1 MLVQTLNHLQLQY
14 VLLIENLDDKSVKK
28 KKSILDKMILQWNI
42 AVKLEHAVFIL
53 NKNTI
58 EKKKQK
64 KNTLSSNFWDFII
77 TAP

>member
-1 MLVQTLNHLQLQY
+1 
-14 VLLIENLDDKSVKK
+14 
-28 KKSILDKMILQWNI
+28 MILQWNI

-64 KNTLSSNFWDFII
+64 KKHFII
-77 TAP
+77 

>member
-1 MLVQTLNHLQLQY
+1 
-14 VLLIENLDDKSVKK
+14 
-28 KKSILDKMILQWNI
+28 MILQWNI

-58 EKKKQK
+58 EKKKN

>member
-28 KKSILDKMILQWNI
+28 EKSLDKMILQWNI
-42 AVKLEHAVFIL
+42 AVKLVRALFIL

-58 EKKKQK
+58 NLKKIYHL
-64 KNTLSSNFWDFII
+64 TL
-77 TAP
+77 

>member
-1 MLVQTLNHLQLQY
+1 
-14 VLLIENLDDKSVKK
+14 
-28 KKSILDKMILQWNI
+28 MILQWNI

-64 KNTLSSNFWDFII
+64 KKTLSSNFWDFII

>member
-1 MLVQTLNHLQLQY
+1 
-14 VLLIENLDDKSVKK
+14 
-28 KKSILDKMILQWNI
+28 MILQWNI
-42 AVKLEHAVFIL
+42 AVKLEHAVFVL

-58 EKKKQK
+58 EKKKTK

>member
-1 MLVQTLNHLQLQY
+1 
-14 VLLIENLDDKSVKK
+14 
-28 KKSILDKMILQWNI
+28 MILQWNI

-58 EKKKQK
+58 EKKK
-64 KNTLSSNFWDFII
+64 NTLSSNFWDFII

>member
-1 MLVQTLNHLQLQY
+1 
-14 VLLIENLDDKSVKK
+14 
-28 KKSILDKMILQWNI
+28 MILQWNI

-58 EKKKQK
+58 EKKK

>member
-1 MLVQTLNHLQLQY
+1 
-14 VLLIENLDDKSVKK
+14 
-28 KKSILDKMILQWNI
+28 MILQWNI
-42 AVKLEHAVFIL
+42 AMKIEHAVFIL

-58 EKKKQK
+58 EK

>member
-1 MLVQTLNHLQLQY
+1 
-14 VLLIENLDDKSVKK
+14 
-28 KKSILDKMILQWNI
+28 MILQWNI

-53 NKNTI
+53 NKNT
-58 EKKKQK
+58 KKKQK